1 MRRVAGLDA
10 TLTPHEDRIRKNFQN
25 WVLKRHAGKG
35 DKFSDAQM
43 DWLRMIRDHLAT
55 SFHIEKDDLDMSPFD
70 GQGGLGRMYQLFG
83 EDMEPLMDEMNKA
96 VAG

>member
-1 MRRVAGLDA
+1 
-10 TLTPHEDRIRKNFQN
+10 
-25 WVLKRHAGKG
+25 
-35 DKFSDAQM
+35 
-43 DWLRMIRDHLAT
+43 MIRDHLAT